1 MQVQAILSDKGRTLV
16 TVPEDASLQEAAA
29 TLAKHKIGA
38 VVVRLESGGIAGILS
53 ERDIIKAV
61 AANGASAL
69 DQRVSSVMT
78 RDVVT
83 CGPNDHVDQ
92 VMDQMTRGR
101 FRHVPVVDRDDLHG
115 IVSIGDVVKHH
126 IAEVEMEAAAL
137 KTYLVA
143 G

>member
-16 TVPEDASLQEAAA
+16 TVPEDASLHEAAA
-29 TLAKHKIGA
+29 TLARHKIGA

-61 AANGASAL
+61 AADGASAL

-83 CGPNDHVDQ
+83 CGPNDHVNR

-101 FRHVPVVDRDDLHG
+101 FRHMPVVDRDGLQG

-126 IAEVEMEAAAL
+126 IAEVEMEASAL
-137 KTYLVA
+137 KSYLVA